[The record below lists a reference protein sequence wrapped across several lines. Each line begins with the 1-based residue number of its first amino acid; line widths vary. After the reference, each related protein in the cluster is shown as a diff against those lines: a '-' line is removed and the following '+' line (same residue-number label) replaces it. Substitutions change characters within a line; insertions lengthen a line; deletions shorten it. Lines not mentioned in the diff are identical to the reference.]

1 MNFEVFT
8 DKVRIFMKGQVSDN
22 SKRFSLLQDILK
34 LAKSDRID
42 LFWSVLEKGDFF
54 LTPKS
59 QTDI

>member
-34 LAKSDRID
+34 FAKSDRID
-42 LFWSVLEKGDFF
+42 LFWSVLEKGNFF

-59 QTDI
+59 QTEI